1 MSTTCKCVTT
11 VQIFPS
17 TYAVKTTRDI
27 RFFTAFQGHDRNF
40 HRITGTCIRGRET
53 INRIQLTVYCV
64 AFSMHVPLML
74 WWSCKY
80 SCKKSKTPQIGPSTK
95 SMIKNMHIVLYY
107 FLYRIYTWLH
117 LVGKPYDFNVVTSL
131 MDQSQTVRPL

>member
-11 VQIFPS
+11 IKIFPS

-40 HRITGTCIRGRET
+40 HRITGTYIRGRET
-53 INRIQLTVYCV
+53 INRRQLTFYCMV
-64 AFSMHVPLML
+64 FQHTWPLML

-80 SCKKSKTPQIGPSTK
+80 SCKKSKSHHICTSTK
-95 SMIKNMHIVLYY
+95 SMTKTCILFDTI
-107 FLYRIYTWLH
+107 FIGFT
-117 LVGKPYDFNVVTSL
+117 PDFISL
-131 MDQSQTVRPL
+131 ANLTILTLQRA